1 MNFIAI
7 EKDNAKKIEK
17 QRIEIVERKG
27 LGHPDYLAD
36 SIAENFSIN
45 LSKYYIEHFGRILHH
60 NVDKLEV
67 IGGETKPAFNGGK
80 ITKPI
85 TILFSGRATG
95 SVDNDTIPLKEIA
108 ENSAKTWIKHNI
120 RFLDADKLR
129 YIFETNNGSVN
140 LADAFQRN
148 GKPGSNDT
156 SFAVGY
162 YPYSVLENL
171 VLKTEDY
178 LNSKEFKSKFQF
190 SGEDIKIMGVRI
202 KNKIKITI
210 AMAMVDKF
218 ISSEEDYFKKK
229 KEVAEDALEYIKN
242 LNEKLENESMI
253 NQKRKIELAINGMDK
268 KNRGIKGC
276 YLTVTGLSAESGDDG
291 AVGRGNR
298 VNGLITPNR
307 VMTLEAAAGKNPVN
321 HIGKIYSLFS
331 FDLSKKIYDKSGIKN
346 QIKMVGR
353 IGNDLSKPLA
363 FSLVLERN
371 ADKTQKKD
379 IIAFINEELSSIN
392 EITNKIIEG
401 QFKVC

>member
-1 MNFIAI
+1 MNFIVI
-7 EKDNAKKIEK
+7 EKNTAKNIEK
-17 QRIEIVERKG
+17 QAIEIVERKG

-36 SIAENFSIN
+36 SIAEKFSIN
-45 LSKYYIEHFGRILHH
+45 LSKYYIEHFGKILHH

-80 ITKPI
+80 IIKPI

-95 SVDNDTIPLKEIA
+95 AVDNQAIPLKEIA
-108 ENSAKTWIKHNI
+108 ENSAKDWIKHNI
-120 RFLDADKLR
+120 RFLDPDKLR
-129 YIFETNNGSVN
+129 YLFETNNGSVN

-162 YPYSVLENL
+162 YPFSVLESL
-171 VLKTEDY
+171 VFKTENY
-178 LNSKEFKSKFQF
+178 LNSNEFKSKFQF
-190 SGEDIKIMGVRI
+190 SGEDIKIMGVRL
-202 KNKIKITI
+202 KNKLKITI
-210 AMAMVDKF
+210 AMAMIDRF
-218 ISSEEDYFKKK
+218 IASEEDYFNKK
-229 KEVAEDALEYIKN
+229 KEVTEAAFSYINQLK
-242 LNEKLENESMI
+242 ERLENENNI
-253 NQKRKIELAINGMDK
+253 KQKRKVELAVNGMDK
-268 KNRGIKGC
+268 KGRGINGC

-307 VMTLEAAAGKNPVN
+307 TMTLEAAAGKNPVN

-331 FDLSKKIYDKSGIKN
+331 FDLAKKVYDRFGLKN

-363 FSLVLERN
+363 FSLITEEKV
-371 ADKTQKKD
+371 DKNQKKD
-379 IIAFINEELSSIN
+379 IINFINEELSGIN

-401 QFKVC
+401 KFSVC

>member
-7 EKDNAKKIEK
+7 EKNTAKNIEK
-17 QRIEIVERKG
+17 QAIEIVERKG

-36 SIAENFSIN
+36 SIAEKFSVN
-45 LSKYYIEHFGRILHH
+45 LSKYYIEHFDKILHH

-67 IGGETKPAFNGGK
+67 IGGETQPAFKGGK
-80 ITKPI
+80 IIKPI

-95 SVDNDTIPLKEIA
+95 IVNNESIPLKEIA
-108 ENSAKTWIKHNI
+108 ENSAKEWIKHNI
-120 RFLDADKLR
+120 RFLDPEKLR
-129 YIFETNNGSVN
+129 YLFETNNGSVN
-140 LADAFQRN
+140 LTDAFRRN

-162 YPYSVLENL
+162 YPYSVLESL
-171 VLKTEDY
+171 VLKTENY
-178 LNSKEFKSKFQF
+178 LNSTEFKSKFQF
-190 SGEDIKIMGVRI
+190 SGEDIKIMGVRL

-210 AMAMVDKF
+210 AMAMVDRF

-229 KEVAEDALEYIKN
+229 NEVTEAALSYIKQ
-242 LNEKLENESMI
+242 LNERLENENII
-253 NQKRKIELAINGMDK
+253 NQKRKIELAVNGMDK
-268 KNRGIKGC
+268 KGRGINGC

-307 VMTLEAAAGKNPVN
+307 TMTLEAAAGKNPVN
-321 HIGKIYSLFS
+321 HIGKIYSIFS
-331 FDLSKKIYDKSGIKN
+331 FDIAKKIYDRFGLKS

-363 FSLVLERN
+363 FSLILEEKI
-371 ADKTQKKD
+371 DKDKKKE
-379 IIAFINEELSSIN
+379 IINFINEELSGIN
-392 EITNKIIEG
+392 EITNKIVEEK
-401 QFKVC
+401 FSVC

>member
-7 EKDNAKKIEK
+7 DKDNAKYIEK

-129 YIFETNNGSVN
+129 YLFETNNGSVN

-171 VLKTEDY
+171 VLKTENY

-218 ISSEEDYFKKK
+218 ISSEDDYFKKK

-331 FDLSKKIYDKSGIKN
+331 FDLSKKIYDKFGIKN

-379 IIAFINEELSSIN
+379 IMAFINEELLSIN

>member
-7 EKDNAKKIEK
+7 EKNTAKNIEK
-17 QRIEIVERKG
+17 QAIEIVERKG

-36 SIAENFSIN
+36 SIAEKFSVN

-67 IGGETKPAFNGGK
+67 IGGETQSAFNGGK
-80 ITKPI
+80 IIKPI

-95 SVDNDTIPLKEIA
+95 VVNNEKVPLKELA
-108 ENSAKTWIKHNI
+108 EKSAKDWIKQNI
-120 RFLDADKLR
+120 RFLDPEQLR
-129 YIFETNNGSVN
+129 YLFETDNGSIN
-140 LADAFQRN
+140 LTDAFKRN

-162 YPYSVLENL
+162 FPYSVLESL
-171 VLKTEDY
+171 VLKTENY
-178 LNSKEFKSKFQF
+178 LNSTEFKSKFQF
-190 SGEDIKIMGVRI
+190 SGEDIKIMGVRL

-210 AMAMVDKF
+210 AMAMVDRF

-229 KEVAEDALEYIKN
+229 NEVTEAALSYIKQ
-242 LNEKLENESMI
+242 LNERLENENII
-253 NQKRKIELAINGMDK
+253 NQKRKIELAVNGMDK
-268 KNRGIKGC
+268 KGRGINGC

-307 VMTLEAAAGKNPVN
+307 TMTLEAAAGKNPVN
-321 HIGKIYSLFS
+321 HIGKIYSIFS
-331 FDLSKKIYDKSGIKN
+331 FDIAKKIYDRFGLKS

-363 FSLVLERN
+363 FSLILEEKI
-371 ADKTQKKD
+371 DKDKKKE
-379 IIAFINEELSSIN
+379 IINFINEELSGIN
-392 EITNKIIEG
+392 EITNKIVEEK
-401 QFKVC
+401 FSVC

>member
-7 EKDNAKKIEK
+7 EKDNAKNIEK

-156 SFAVGY
+156 SFAL
-162 YPYSVLENL
+162 S
-171 VLKTEDY
+171 
-178 LNSKEFKSKFQF
+178 F
-190 SGEDIKIMGVRI
+190 S
-202 KNKIKITI
+202 I
-210 AMAMVDKF
+210 AIKF
-218 ISSEEDYFKKK
+218 I
-229 KEVAEDALEYIKN
+229 
-242 LNEKLENESMI
+242 
-253 NQKRKIELAINGMDK
+253 
-268 KNRGIKGC
+268 
-276 YLTVTGLSAESGDDG
+276 
-291 AVGRGNR
+291 
-298 VNGLITPNR
+298 
-307 VMTLEAAAGKNPVN
+307 
-321 HIGKIYSLFS
+321 
-331 FDLSKKIYDKSGIKN
+331 
-346 QIKMVGR
+346 
-353 IGNDLSKPLA
+353 
-363 FSLVLERN
+363 
-371 ADKTQKKD
+371 
-379 IIAFINEELSSIN
+379 
-392 EITNKIIEG
+392 
-401 QFKVC
+401 

>member
-7 EKDNAKKIEK
+7 EKDNAKNIEK

-253 NQKRKIELAINGMDK
+253 DQKRKIELAINGMDK

-331 FDLSKKIYDKSGIKN
+331 FDLSKKIYDKFGIKN

>member
-7 EKDNAKKIEK
+7 ERNTAKNIEK
-17 QRIEIVERKG
+17 QSIEIVERKG

-36 SIAENFSIN
+36 SIAEKFSVN

-67 IGGETKPAFNGGK
+67 IGGETRPAFNGGK
-80 ITKPI
+80 IIKPI

-95 SVDNDTIPLKEIA
+95 VADNETIPVKEIA
-108 ENSAKTWIKHNI
+108 ERSAKDWIKHNI
-120 RFLDADKLR
+120 RFLDPEQIR
-129 YIFETNNGSVN
+129 YLFETNNGSVN
-140 LADAFQRN
+140 LTDAFQRN

-171 VLKTEDY
+171 VLKTENY
-178 LNSKEFKSKFQF
+178 LNSTEFKSKFQF
-190 SGEDIKIMGVRI
+190 SGEDIKIMGVRL
-202 KNKIKITI
+202 KTRIKITV
-210 AMAMVDKF
+210 AMAMIDRF
-218 ISSEEDYFKKK
+218 ISSEDDYFRKKN
-229 KEVAEDALEYIKN
+229 EVTEAALSYIKQ
-242 LNEKLENESMI
+242 LNEKLENENNI
-253 NQKRKIELAINGMDK
+253 NQKRKIELAVNGMDK
-268 KNRGIKGC
+268 KGRGINGC

-307 VMTLEAAAGKNPVN
+307 TMTLEAAAGKNPVN

-331 FDLSKKIYDKSGIKN
+331 FDLAKKIYDKFVLKN

-353 IGNDLSKPLA
+353 IGNDLSKPIA
-363 FSLVLERN
+363 FSLVLEEKI
-371 ADKTQKKD
+371 DKNQKKD
-379 IIAFINEELSSIN
+379 ITSFINEELSSIN
-392 EITNKIIEG
+392 EITNKIIEEK
-401 QFKVC
+401 FSVC

>member
-7 EKDNAKKIEK
+7 EKNTAKNIEK
-17 QRIEIVERKG
+17 QAIEIVERKG

-36 SIAENFSIN
+36 SIAEKFSVN

-67 IGGETKPAFNGGK
+67 IGGETQSAFNGGK
-80 ITKPI
+80 IIKPI

-95 SVDNDTIPLKEIA
+95 VVNNEKVPLKELA
-108 ENSAKTWIKHNI
+108 EKSAKDWIKQNI
-120 RFLDADKLR
+120 RFLDPEQLR
-129 YIFETNNGSVN
+129 YLFETDNGSIN
-140 LADAFQRN
+140 LTDAFKRN

-162 YPYSVLENL
+162 FPYSVLESL
-171 VLKTEDY
+171 VLKTENY
-178 LNSKEFKSKFQF
+178 LNSTEFKSKFQF
-190 SGEDIKIMGVRI
+190 SGEDIKIMGVRL

-210 AMAMVDKF
+210 AMAMVDRF

-229 KEVAEDALEYIKN
+229 NEVTEAALSYIKQ
-242 LNEKLENESMI
+242 LNERLENENII
-253 NQKRKIELAINGMDK
+253 NQKRKIELAVNGMDK
-268 KNRGIKGC
+268 KGRGINGC

-307 VMTLEAAAGKNPVN
+307 TMTLEAAAGKNPVN
-321 HIGKIYSLFS
+321 HIGKIYSIFS
-331 FDLSKKIYDKSGIKN
+331 FDIAKKIYDRFGLKS

-363 FSLVLERN
+363 FSLILEEKI
-371 ADKTQKKD
+371 DKDKKKE
-379 IIAFINEELSSIN
+379 IVNFINEELSGIN
-392 EITNKIIEG
+392 EITNKIVEEK
-401 QFKVC
+401 FSVC

>member
-7 EKDNAKKIEK
+7 EKDNAKNIEK

-129 YIFETNNGSVN
+129 YLFETNNGSVN

-331 FDLSKKIYDKSGIKN
+331 FDLSKKIYDKFGIKN

>member
-129 YIFETNNGSVN
+129 YLFETNNGSVN

-331 FDLSKKIYDKSGIKN
+331 FDLSKKIYDKFGIKN

>member
-7 EKDNAKKIEK
+7 EKDNAKNIEK

-129 YIFETNNGSVN
+129 YLFETNNGSVN

-171 VLKTEDY
+171 VLKTENY

-218 ISSEEDYFKKK
+218 ISSEDDYFKKK

-331 FDLSKKIYDKSGIKN
+331 FDLSKKIYDKFGIKN

-379 IIAFINEELSSIN
+379 IMAFINEELLSIN

>member
-7 EKDNAKKIEK
+7 EKDNAKNIEK

-331 FDLSKKIYDKSGIKN
+331 FDLSKKIYDKFGIKN

>member
-331 FDLSKKIYDKSGIKN
+331 FDLSKKIYDKFGIKN

>member
-331 FDLSKKIYDKSGIKN
+331 FDISKKIYEKFSLNN

-363 FSLVLERN
+363 FSLLTEERI
-371 ADKTQKKD
+371 DSSKKRD
-379 IIAFINEELSSIN
+379 IVNFINEELSKISN
-392 EITNKIIEG
+392 ITEKIVEG
-401 QFKVC
+401 KFTVC

>member
-7 EKDNAKKIEK
+7 EKDNAKNIEK

-129 YIFETNNGSVN
+129 YLFETNNGSVN

-171 VLKTEDY
+171 VLKTENY

-218 ISSEEDYFKKK
+218 ISSEDDYFKKK

-307 VMTLEAAAGKNPVN
+307 VMTLDPAAGKNPVN

-331 FDLSKKIYDKSGIKN
+331 FDLSKKIYDKFGIKN

-379 IIAFINEELSSIN
+379 IMAFINEELLSIN